1 MSHSIIAIINMS
13 QQYRCKPSDIMHLAE
28 YPAYCF
34 DEACYYIITQLNDN
48 KKPRFPEDRRTN
60 PLLRKMEMGQF

>member
-28 YPAYCF
+28 YSAYCF
-34 DEACYYIITQLNDN
+34 DEACAFIISKMNDGEV
-48 KKPRFPEDRRTN
+48 PRFKV
-60 PLLRKMEMGQF
+60 KMENFSDIYKNL

>member
-1 MSHSIIAIINMS
+1 
-13 QQYRCKPSDIMHLAE
+13 MHLVE

-48 KKPRFPEDRRTN
+48 KKPRFPEDRRKN

>member
-1 MSHSIIAIINMS
+1 
-13 QQYRCKPSDIMHLAE
+13 MHLAE

-34 DEACYYIITQLNDN
+34 DEACYYIRTQLNDN
-48 KKPRFPEDRRTN
+48 RKPRFPEDRTTN